1 MLTLW
6 RPNHDLF
13 RWSREFERLFDPAP
27 SNGRSHALSPA
38 VDIDEE
44 EGRFVIRADL
54 PGMSQKDI
62 EVRVHEGTLLLAG
75 KREGGKE
82 QKSDSGYYR
91 ERRYGSFSR
100 SFKLGSAVDD
110 TKIEAAYENGVL
122 TVVLPK
128 KEEVKPRQIPV
139 HTA

>member
-6 RPNHDLF
+6 RPHHDLF
-13 RWSREFERLFDPAP
+13 RWSREFDRLFDAAP
-27 SNGRSHALSPA
+27 GNGDAHELSPA

-44 EGRFVIRADL
+44 ETRFVIHADL
-54 PGMSQKDI
+54 PGMDQKDI

-75 KREGGKE
+75 KRESKHEEKKG
-82 QKSDSGYYR
+82 SAYYR
-91 ERRYGSFSR
+91 ERCYGSFAR
-100 SFKLGSAVDD
+100 RFKLGSSVDD
-110 TKIEAAYENGVL
+110 SKIEATYENGVL

-139 HTA
+139 HSA

>member
-6 RPNHDLF
+6 RPHHDLF

-27 SNGRSHALSPA
+27 SNGRSNALSPA

-44 EGRFVIRADL
+44 ENRFVIRADL
-54 PGMSQKDI
+54 PGMDQKDI

-75 KREGGKE
+75 KREAGQE
-82 QKSDSGYYR
+82 QKREGGYCR
-91 ERRYGSFSR
+91 ERCYGSFSR
-100 SFKLGSAVDD
+100 RFKLGSAVDD
-110 TKIEAAYENGVL
+110 SKIEAAYENGVL

-128 KEEVKPRQIPV
+128 KEEVKPRQIPI
-139 HTA
+139 HSA

>member
-6 RPNHDLF
+6 RPHHDLF
-13 RWSREFERLFDPAP
+13 RWSREFDRLFDSA
-27 SNGRSHALSPA
+27 SGNGHVREMSPA

-44 EGRFVIRADL
+44 EERFVIRADL
-54 PGMSQKDI
+54 PGMDEKDI

-75 KREGGKE
+75 KRESKQE
-82 QKSDSGYYR
+82 EKSATGYYR
-91 ERRYGSFSR
+91 ERCHGSFAR
-100 SFKLGSAVDD
+100 RFKLGSTVDD
-110 TKIEAAYENGVL
+110 SRIEATYENGVL

-139 HTA
+139 SSA

>member
-13 RWSREFERLFDPAP
+13 RWNREFDRLFDAAP
-27 SNGRSHALSPA
+27 GNGHSRAMSPA
-38 VDIDEE
+38 VDLDEE
-44 EGRFVIRADL
+44 ENRFVIRADL
-54 PGMSQKDI
+54 PGMDQKDI

-75 KREGGKE
+75 KREAKQE
-82 QKSDSGYYR
+82 QKSETGYYR

-110 TKIEAAYENGVL
+110 SKIEATYENGVL

-139 HTA
+139 HSA

>member
-6 RPNHDLF
+6 RPHHDLF
-13 RWSREFERLFDPAP
+13 SWSREFDHLFDAAAG
-27 SNGRSHALSPA
+27 NGHSHALSPA

-54 PGMSQKDI
+54 PGMDQKDI

-75 KREGGKE
+75 KREASQE
-82 QKSDSGYYR
+82 EKSSSGYYR
-91 ERRYGSFSR
+91 ERCYGSFAR
-100 SFKLGSAVDD
+100 SFKLGSSVDD
-110 TKIEAAYENGVL
+110 SKIEASYENGVL

-139 HTA
+139 NSA